1 MENTL
6 DMNKEAIIVLMALMS
21 ENSELCMFENDIYDQ
36 ETLENEGIPARE
48 SIMLMWLAAA
58 LVADGMTPNDVFDMG
73 TGRYVVR
80 DGEHCPYGNCGPN
93 WFNYPIKLN
102 ISVCF
107 DMLDAI
113 KRWLEYKENF
123 NTFKKFYD
131 VAKALGITTEMV
143 ELAAENE

>member
-1 MENTL
+1 
-6 DMNKEAIIVLMALMS
+6 MNKEAIIVLMALMS
-21 ENSELCMFENDIYDQ
+21 ENSELCMFEDEIYDQ
-36 ETLENEGIPARE
+36 DVLDEEGIPARE

-73 TGRYVVR
+73 TGRYAGR
-80 DGEHCPYGNCGPN
+80 NGEHSPYCNCGPN

-102 ISVCF
+102 IGICF

-113 KRWLEYKENF
+113 KRWLEHKQNF
-123 NTFKKFYD
+123 KTFKKFYD
-131 VAKALGITTEMV
+131 VANALGITTEMV

>member
-1 MENTL
+1 MK
-6 DMNKEAIIVLMALMS
+6 KEAIIALMALMS
-21 ENSELCMFENDIYDQ
+21 ENSELCMFEDDIYNQ
-36 ETLENEGIPARE
+36 EVLDEEGIPARE

-80 DGEHCPYGNCGPN
+80 VRNGEHCPYSDCGPN

-102 ISVCF
+102 FSICF

-113 KRWLEYKENF
+113 KRWLEHEQNF
-123 NTFKKFYD
+123 VTFKKFYD

>member
-1 MENTL
+1 
-6 DMNKEAIIVLMALMS
+6 MNKEAIIVLMALMS
-21 ENSELCMFENDIYDQ
+21 ENSELCMFEDDIYDQ
-36 ETLENEGIPARE
+36 EVLDEEGIPARE

-73 TGRYVVR
+73 TGRYAVR
-80 DGEHCPYGNCGPN
+80 NGEHCPYGNCGPN

-102 ISVCF
+102 INICF

-113 KRWLEYKENF
+113 KRWLEHKQNF
-123 NTFKKFYD
+123 KTFKKFYD

>member
-1 MENTL
+1 
-6 DMNKEAIIVLMALMS
+6 MNKEAIIVLMALMS
-21 ENSELCMFENDIYDQ
+21 ENSELCMFEDDIYDQ
-36 ETLENEGIPARE
+36 EVLDEEGIPARE

-58 LVADGMTPNDVFDMG
+58 LAEDGMTPNDVFDMG
-73 TGRYVVR
+73 TGRYEGR

-102 ISVCF
+102 VSVNF
-107 DMLDAI
+107 DMLDVI
-113 KRWLEYKENF
+113 KRWLELKQNF

-131 VAKALGITTEMV
+131 VAKELGITTEMV